1 MGAILYRDKL
11 KNEGAKVSTG
21 GFTFVTNLG
30 DPQYKHY
37 FKMQEL
43 GMKDEQVKMLLIRDG
58 YKGDEVEN
66 PDAISKLYGKDPMK
80 RKQKAWRHQKTQ
92 VRLEIGMQASQAEP
106 SLKSGAGISAWAWI
120 C

>member
-1 MGAILYRDKL
+1 MGAVLYRDKL
-11 KNEGAKVSTG
+11 KDEGAKVSTG

-30 DPQYKHY
+30 DPQFRHY

-66 PDAISKLYGKDPMK
+66 PDAISK
-80 RKQKAWRHQKTQ
+80 QF
-92 VRLEIGMQASQAEP
+92 
-106 SLKSGAGISAWAWI
+106 
-120 C
+120 